1 MESHSLAHDLETV
14 NHAFISSSV
23 DYCDSLQ
30 SDISHKDLKHFQPV
44 QKEATTVLT
53 GIKVEIRFL
62 HPVRGLL
69 KHISLITFLPQF
81 IPSVLCGCEAFC
93 HHYHRS
99 QRLGYTS
106 CYSLTALFR
115 SCGRRAHCELK
126 NMQ

>member
-1 MESHSLAHDLETV
+1 MTQLYPKMELAHDLETA

-30 SDISHKDLKHFQPV
+30 SDISHKDLKHLQPV
-44 QKEATTVLT
+44 QKEAATFLT

-62 HPVRGLL
+62 HP
-69 KHISLITFLPQF
+69 ISMITFLPQF
-81 IPSVLCGCEAFC
+81 IPTFLCVCEAFC
-93 HHYHRS
+93 RHYHLL
-99 QRLGYTS
+99 QNLGYTT